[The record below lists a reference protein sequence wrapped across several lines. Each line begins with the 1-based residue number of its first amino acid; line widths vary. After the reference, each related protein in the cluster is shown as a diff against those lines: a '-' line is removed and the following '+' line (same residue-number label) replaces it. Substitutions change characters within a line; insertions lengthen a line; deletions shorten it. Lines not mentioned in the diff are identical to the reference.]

1 MRWLHGL
8 QSTPDPHFYWTI
20 LKSMRGVRQ
29 GFDIRQIYEP
39 LIVATGNGPYYCLVT
54 THELFFRGNL
64 DRGWADFVPCLGRNL
79 ASLFRGHSQFG
90 TTIVTLRIL

>member
-8 QSTPDPHFYWTI
+8 QSAPDPHFYWDD
-20 LKSMRGVRQ
+20 LKSMLEGRQ

-54 THELFFRGNL
+54 THELF
-64 DRGWADFVPCLGRNL
+64 LGEIWT
-79 ASLFRGHSQFG
+79 GDK
-90 TTIVTLRIL
+90 RILCALSRS